1 MNNLLIILIF
11 LSLSTSVL
19 AQSAPPATATPPTSV
34 ANEVASQNTALATTV
49 PADVANAT
57 DTPTQTAT
65 DSTDNTT
72 SDTVADTPPPVSPHD
87 PNAPT
92 LAELQSPKE
101 SELSK
106 ANTELLAK
114 NAELE
119 GRNAELTT
127 QVNVLVNERSG
138 QLYLYGA
145 LTVIVSLLIGAFGA
159 WFILNK
165 KKSDW

>member
-1 MNNLLIILIF
+1 M
-11 LSLSTSVL
+11 
-19 AQSAPPATATPPTSV
+19 AQSTPPSTATAEPV
-34 ANEVASQNTALATTV
+34 ANETAPAPQENTTPPAGTPTDAT
-49 PADVANAT
+49 
-57 DTPTQTAT
+57 TPTQTPAHT
-65 DSTDNTT
+65 DGEMTD
-72 SDTVADTPPPVSPHD
+72 APPPPTSPHD

-92 LAELQSPKE
+92 LAQLQSPKE
-101 SELSK
+101 SELSA

-119 GRNAELTT
+119 GRIAELTT

-145 LTVIVSLLIGAFGA
+145 LTVIVSLLMGVLGT

>member
-1 MNNLLIILIF
+1 MNKTLIILLF
-11 LSLSTSVL
+11 LSISIGAT
-19 AQSAPPATATPPTSV
+19 AQSTPPSTATTTTEPVANETTPIPQENTTPPVNTPPDTDTATP
-34 ANEVASQNTALATTV
+34 AE
-49 PADVANAT
+49 
-57 DTPTQTAT
+57 TPT
-65 DSTDNTT
+65 NGEGETT
-72 SDTVADTPPPVSPHD
+72 GTPPPTSPHD

-92 LAELQSPKE
+92 LAQLQSPKE
-101 SELSK
+101 SELSA

-119 GRNAELTT
+119 GRIAELTT

-145 LTVIVSLLIGAFGA
+145 LTVIISLLIGAFGA